1 MTKHEWILKDL
12 GPVHTELLAIAMQK
26 MDRISI
32 ASDAS
37 LTLTLLLRAQ
47 CEQALIPCPKFCGLC
62 LIASKIIFKLRS
74 FDFISLFQV

>member
-32 ASDAS
+32 VSDAS
-37 LTLTLLLRAQ
+37 LSLRAR
-47 CEQALIPCPKFCGLC
+47 CEHALK
-62 LIASKIIFKLRS
+62 
-74 FDFISLFQV
+74 V